1 MRNGINKLLLILQNQ
16 EISARVECK
25 NITNAIRKVQ
35 KGFMFINILMKDYN
49 IILTSIDSVDMMEW
63 IGVSKRKWLLKPEVK
78 KVCVNIVCVIEHI

>member
-1 MRNGINKLLLILQNQ
+1 
-16 EISARVECK
+16 
-25 NITNAIRKVQ
+25 
-35 KGFMFINILMKDYN
+35 MFINILMKDYN